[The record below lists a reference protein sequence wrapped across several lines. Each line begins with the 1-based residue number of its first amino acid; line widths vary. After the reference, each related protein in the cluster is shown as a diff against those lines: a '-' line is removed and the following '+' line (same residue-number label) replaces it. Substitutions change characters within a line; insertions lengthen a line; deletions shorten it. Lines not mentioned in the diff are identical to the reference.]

1 LESDR
6 EKLLK
11 AKGLLCGDYSNSLEE
26 VSEKYEQGVRSING
40 VFNAQCPESAAHFI
54 AKAQSAKDDA
64 LTKIESC
71 LGTINSELSS
81 ATTHRDTYHR
91 ARSQQMSVVS

>member
-1 LESDR
+1 M
-6 EKLLK
+6 
-11 AKGLLCGDYSNSLEE
+11 

-54 AKAQSAKDDA
+54 AKAQSAKEDT

-71 LGTINSELSS
+71 LGTINAELVRT
-81 ATTHRDTYHR
+81 ATYCDTYHR
-91 ARSQQMSVVS
+91 TRSQQMSGVS